1 MNGKFI
7 HTNHI
12 VQVKRLYS
20 KSKLHHLWWPT
31 RWWKL
36 LILYLERIQI
46 FWVSKQSQGY
56 ISIRSKCQYS
66 SRDTFICESSSSSIN
81 KSSCQVVVVTG
92 WNKAAMFH
100 RDWEI
105 RTCTLLFL
113 TFFSA
118 LLFDNHERY
127 RTTTYSQPSNYPLSK
142 AGWCNARSVRQKHK
156 VHDAR
161 HSLLTLR
168 M

>member
-1 MNGKFI
+1 MNGKFT
-7 HTNHI
+7 HMNHV

-46 FWVSKQSQGY
+46 SWVSKQSQGY

-81 KSSCQVVVVTG
+81 KSSFQVVADHRISLTG

-100 RDWEI
+100 RDWEM

-113 TFFSA
+113 FPFSFSSQ
-118 LLFDNHERY
+118 LYSL
-127 RTTTYSQPSNYPLSK
+127 TTMKDTELPLIPNLATIHYLRQ
-142 AGWCNARSVRQKHK
+142 AGAML
-156 VHDAR
+156 D
-161 HSLLTLR
+161 L
-168 M
+168 